1 MSASTKSVKPFGE
14 WKTPISS
21 AIATA
26 KASRFQDLVLDATD
40 NGNDVVYWSEIRF
53 DEGGRTVVSSCEVG
67 KSEPKDWTPAGF
79 SARTTV
85 HEYGGGNIF
94 VQKGNLYF
102 SNFSDQR
109 LYKQLAPDSTPTPVT
124 AADTSYRY
132 ANGHMSAKTNLI
144 YIIRE
149 DHKPTNSVICLD
161 PSTQQEKVLA
171 CGADFYSTPK
181 VSLDGEKICWVQWFH
196 PSMPWYDTELWTA
209 KLTKSG
215 DAIIEGSAK
224 KIAGG
229 KDVSVMIPRWTP
241 SGELR
246 FISDENNWWNVYESA
261 LDGSITNIYKMDQEV
276 GQPAWLL
283 VISHMIPT
291 LLALEKKDFQHRF
304 YFSSATELLKSGRVY
319 CFAHSAIQVSTL
331 ISVNIL
337 DGKVEILRKSQQV
350 DIDEG
355 YLSKFT
361 EICYNTTDGGKS
373 YANYYKPT
381 NKDYEGP
388 DGELPPLLVKA
399 HGGPTSSAT
408 TSLQL
413 PIQYFTSRGFAV
425 LDVNYRGSTGYGREY
440 RLKLADKWGIYD
452 VEDCCAA
459 AQHLADNK
467 LVDKNK
473 LCIDGGSAGGYTTLA
488 CLAFK
493 DVFKAGQ
500 L

>member
-109 LYKQLAPDSTPTPVT
+109 LYKQLTPDSTPTPVT

-132 ANGHMSAKTNLI
+132 ANGDMSAKTNLI

-149 DHKPTNSVICLD
+149 DHSKVESGQAKEPTNSVICLD

-181 VSLDGEKICWVQWFH
+181 
-196 PSMPWYDTELWTA
+196 PWYDTELWTA

-261 LDGSITNIYKMDQEV
+261 LDGSITNIYKMDREV
-276 GQPAWLL
+276 GQPAWLFGNQPYDANPSSPGEYVVSCDGL
-283 VISHMIPT
+283 LTLMENGVKKKTFNTGFTSH
-291 LLALEKKDFQHRF
+291 LLLN
-304 YFSSATELLKSGRVY
+304 FSESGRVY

-355 YLSKFT
+355 YFSKFT
-361 EICYNTTDGGKS
+361 EICYNTTDGEKS

-399 HGGPTSSAT
+399 HGGLPTFS
-408 TSLQL
+408 
-413 PIQYFTSRGFAV
+413 
-425 LDVNYRGSTGYGREY
+425 N
-440 RLKLADKWGIYD
+440 
-452 VEDCCAA
+452 
-459 AQHLADNK
+459 N
-467 LVDKNK
+467 
-473 LCIDGGSAGGYTTLA
+473 
-488 CLAFK
+488 
-493 DVFKAGQ
+493 
-500 L
+500 